1 MRIIR
6 YQDCRVMPW
15 KNGGGSTTEIAI
27 HPEGA
32 SLDDFDWRISMAD
45 VASDGPFSLFPG
57 VDRTLSVLT
66 GNGIALAFGAHGT
79 VTLRPGS
86 APHAFAGDAAV
97 VGELI
102 DGPITDLNV
111 MTRRGR
117 VRHRVRRLSGPAP
130 IAIAPEG
137 ELLVLFA
144 GSGEWRA
151 KTTGGTHALGARDSL
166 VIEAGESAS
175 LDCGDDAGEL
185 YAIDLWTGALR

>member
-1 MRIIR
+1 MHIIR
-6 YQDCRVMPW
+6 ATDCLIMPW
-15 KNGGGSTTEIAI
+15 KNGGGSATEIAVA
-27 HPEGA
+27 PEGA
-32 SLDDFDWRISMAD
+32 SLSDFDWRISMAD

-57 VDRTLSVLT
+57 IDRTLSVLS
-66 GNGIALAFGAHGT
+66 GNGIALSFAAGET

-86 APHAFAGDAAV
+86 PPHAFAGDAPV
-97 VGELI
+97 TGRLI

-130 IAIAPEG
+130 IAIEPEG

-144 GSGEWRA
+144 ALGDWRA
-151 KTTGGTHALGARDSL
+151 ETGRGSHALGARDSL

-175 LDCGDDAGEL
+175 LDCGDEAGEL
-185 YAIDLWTGALR
+185 YAIDLWTGASR